1 MEAGKG
7 SMAVPALV
15 VTTLLG
21 GLEIAAAKDPPPP
34 SGLTARQIIERIQDH
49 TGGHDREP
57 WQGPTVDTIK
67 AGDPDTAITGIAT
80 TFTATMDVL
89 ERAAARKTN
98 LVIAHEP
105 TFYNHLDETAWLG
118 DDPVLQAKLAYVK
131 EHHLVIWRFHD
142 HLHRAPGQP
151 DRILKGMVA
160 ALGWSAFQNAEEPYR
175 FRLPETTLSD
185 LAGQI
190 KRRLGIRT
198 LRVVGDPRL
207 QVSQVAFLPGAAG
220 RERQVKAL
228 QSAAVQVLVVVAASS
243 LLFFLALYVG
253 LPALR
258 QAGVSW
264 FATFNLVLALPLGLL
279 GAAALVDCRLEG
291 YGLSWPALRDR
302 LRLGRPD
309 TSTWLWTVALS

>member
-1 MEAGKG
+1 ME
-7 SMAVPALV
+7 SVMTIPALV

-34 SGLTARQIIERIQDH
+34 TGLTARQIIERIQDH

-67 AGDPDTAITGIAT
+67 AGDPDTPITGIAT

-118 DDPVLQAKLAYVK
+118 DDPVLERKLAFVR

-175 FRLPETTLSD
+175 FRFPETTLSD

-207 QVSQVAFLPGAAG
+207 RVSQVAFLPGAAG

-228 QSAAVQVLVVVAASS
+228 QSAAVQVLVVGEAAEWEAV
-243 LLFFLALYVG
+243 LHAVDAVG
-253 LPALR
+253 QRRPKGLILMGHVVSEELGMKECADWLRSFVPEVPIEFIPA
-258 QAGVSW
+258 GEPFWV
-264 FATFNLVLALPLGLL
+264 P
-279 GAAALVDCRLEG
+279 E
-291 YGLSWPALRDR
+291 
-302 LRLGRPD
+302 
-309 TSTWLWTVALS
+309 

>member
-80 TFTATMDVL
+80 TFTPSMDVL
-89 ERAAARKTN
+89 ERAAAGKTN
-98 LVIAHEP
+98 LIIAHEP

-160 ALGWSAFQNAEEPYR
+160 ALGWSSFQNAEEPYR
-175 FRLPETTLSD
+175 FRLPDTTLSD

-228 QSAAVQVLVVVAASS
+228 QSAAVQVLVVGESAEWEAVLHAVDA
-243 LLFFLALYVG
+243 VG
-253 LPALR
+253 QRRPKGLILMGHVVSEELGMKECADWLRAFVPEVPIEFVPAGEPFW
-258 QAGVSW
+258 A
-264 FATFNLVLALPLGLL
+264 P
-279 GAAALVDCRLEG
+279 E
-291 YGLSWPALRDR
+291 
-302 LRLGRPD
+302 
-309 TSTWLWTVALS
+309 

>member
-1 MEAGKG
+1 MEGGKG
-7 SMAVPALV
+7 SMAVLALV
-15 VTTLLG
+15 VTTLLDG
-21 GLEIAAAKDPPPP
+21 FELAAASGPPTSP
-34 SGLTARQIIERIQDH
+34 GLTARQIIERIQDH

-67 AGDPDTAITGIAT
+67 AGDPDTPITGIAT

-89 ERAAARKTN
+89 ERAAARKAN

-118 DDPVLQAKLAYVK
+118 DDPVLERKLAFVK

-228 QSAAVQVLVVVAASS
+228 QSAAVQVLVAGESAEWEAVLHAVDAVGQRRPKGLILMGHVVSEELGMKECADWLRS
-243 LLFFLALYVG
+243 FVPEVPIEFI
-253 LPALR
+253 PA
-258 QAGVSW
+258 GEPFWV
-264 FATFNLVLALPLGLL
+264 P
-279 GAAALVDCRLEG
+279 E
-291 YGLSWPALRDR
+291 
-302 LRLGRPD
+302 
-309 TSTWLWTVALS
+309 

>member
-1 MEAGKG
+1 MMPGSLLLSALLVAPQGTAGG
-7 SMAVPALV
+7 
-15 VTTLLG
+15 
-21 GLEIAAAKDPPPP
+21 PPQGPVATPP
-34 SGLTARQIIERIQDH
+34 LTARQIIERIQDH

-67 AGDPDTAITGIAT
+67 AGDPDTPITGIAT

-89 ERAAARKTN
+89 ERAAARKAN
-98 LVIAHEP
+98 LIIAHEP

-118 DDPVLQAKLAYVK
+118 DDPVLERKLAFVK

-175 FRLPETTLSD
+175 FRFPETTLSD

-228 QSAAVQVLVVVAASS
+228 QSAAVQVLVVGESAEWEAVLHAVDAVSQQRPK
-243 LLFFLALYVG
+243 G
-253 LPALR
+253 LILMGHVVSEELGMKECADWLRSFVPEVPIQFIPA
-258 QAGVSW
+258 GEPFWV
-264 FATFNLVLALPLGLL
+264 P
-279 GAAALVDCRLEG
+279 E
-291 YGLSWPALRDR
+291 
-302 LRLGRPD
+302 
-309 TSTWLWTVALS
+309 

>member
-1 MEAGKG
+1 METGKG
-7 SMAVPALV
+7 SMTVPAFA
-15 VTTLLG
+15 VTALLG
-21 GLEIAAAKDPPPP
+21 GLQVAAAKAPPPP

-67 AGDPDTAITGIAT
+67 AGDPDTPITGIAT

-89 ERAAARKTN
+89 ERAAARKAN

-118 DDPVLQAKLAYVK
+118 DDPVLERKLAYVK

-190 KRRLGIRT
+190 KRRLGIST

-228 QSAAVQVLVVVAASS
+228 QSAAVQVLVVGESAEWEAVLHAVDA
-243 LLFFLALYVG
+243 VG
-253 LPALR
+253 QRRPKGLILMGHVVSEELGMKECADWLRSFVPEVPIEFIPA
-258 QAGVSW
+258 GEPFWV
-264 FATFNLVLALPLGLL
+264 P
-279 GAAALVDCRLEG
+279 E
-291 YGLSWPALRDR
+291 
-302 LRLGRPD
+302 
-309 TSTWLWTVALS
+309 